1 LLAFQ
6 LIAINARFIGAVL
19 MDSPPETG
27 EGVHSMSDA
36 SRGKRMRIGL
46 LLAGLAL
53 AAGCNGGAEQNNAAQ
68 ANQAA
73 TPPTRIAGFDW
84 GNPGGELANNPQF
97 ARSQALCRAVA
108 GRDAPTPD
116 RPDVA
121 TATRLQG
128 CDAEA
133 LYYGI
138 GVARDPVQARQCA
151 FTQRPTDQM
160 LEPFAGRAMLMTIYA
175 NGDGARR
182 DLDLAIRLACT
193 LEGAEPAEYDRRV
206 THLARLRDA
215 NWQGRY
221 FSYCDDIDPGLGTG
235 LCASHAAAR
244 ARPQRERAQRALIA
258 GWTPQQRAAYEPLRR
273 AFEEF
278 VAASASGDLA
288 RGGSSYASLRSRL
301 EQGLRD
307 QFADMLQR
315 LERGRAP
322 NFTAGQLRT
331 EDLQLNQAYQARLAD
346 ERQFDAPG
354 ISPESIQNAQRAWL
368 RYRDAF
374 LAFAAV
380 KYPQVSR
387 DSLAAWLTQN
397 RSQII
402 PGI

>member
-1 LLAFQ
+1 MA
-6 LIAINARFIGAVL
+6 
-19 MDSPPETG
+19 
-27 EGVHSMSDA
+27 DA
-36 SRGKRMRIGL
+36 SRGKRMRKGMM
-46 LLAGLAL
+46 LAGLAL
-53 AAGCNGGAEQNNAAQ
+53 VASCKSGGADQNNAAL

-73 TPPTRIAGFDW
+73 TPPTRVAGFDW
-84 GNPGGELANNPQF
+84 GNPGAELANNPQF

-108 GRDAPTPD
+108 GRDAPTAD
-116 RPDVA
+116 RPDVS
-121 TATRLQG
+121 TAAGLRG

-138 GVARDPVQARQCA
+138 GVARDAVRARQCA

-175 NGDGARR
+175 NGEGARR
-182 DLDLAIRLACT
+182 DLDLAIRMACT

-206 THLARLRDA
+206 THLARLRDQH
-215 NWQGRY
+215 WQGGD

-235 LCASHAAAR
+235 LCASHRAAL
-244 ARPQRERAQRALIA
+244 ARPQRETAQRALIA
-258 GWTPQQRAAYEPLRR
+258 GWTPEQRAAFEPLRR

-288 RGGSSYASLRSRL
+288 SGGSSHASLRNRL

-322 NFTAGQLRT
+322 SFTAGQLRT
-331 EDLQLNQAYQARLAD
+331 EDLQLNQAYQARIAD
-346 ERQFDAPG
+346 ERQYDAPG

-380 KYPQVSR
+380 KYPRVPR
-387 DSLAAWLTQN
+387 DSLAAWITQN

>member
-1 LLAFQ
+1 
-6 LIAINARFIGAVL
+6 
-19 MDSPPETG
+19 M
-27 EGVHSMSDA
+27 
-36 SRGKRMRIGL
+36 RMGTIL
-46 LLAGLAL
+46 VGLAL
-53 AAGCNGGAEQNNAAQ
+53 AACQPSGPEQNHLAD
-68 ANQAA
+68 ANQVA
-73 TPPTRIAGFDW
+73 PGPTRAAGFDW
-84 GNPGGELANNPQF
+84 GNPGGDLAQETRY
-97 ARSQALCRAVA
+97 ARSQALCRGVA
-108 GRDAPTPD
+108 GREPAPAD
-116 RPDVA
+116 RPDA
-121 TATRLQG
+121 AISRALAG

-138 GVARDPVQARQCA
+138 GVARDPARARQCA
-151 FTQRPTDQM
+151 FTQQPTDQM

-175 NGDGARR
+175 NGEGAGR

-206 THLARLRDA
+206 IHLANLRA
-215 NWQGRY
+215 RGWRGSN

-235 LCASHAAAR
+235 LCASHRAAL
-244 ARPQRERAQRALIA
+244 ARPQREAAQRALIA
-258 GWTPQQRAAYEPLRR
+258 RWTPEQRQAYEPLRR

-288 RGGSSYASLRSRL
+288 RGGSSHASLRNRL

-307 QFADMLQR
+307 QFAEMLQQ
-315 LERGRAP
+315 LEAGRAP
-322 NFTAGQLRT
+322 RFTEGQFRT
-331 EDLQLNQAYQARLAD
+331 EDLQLNQAYRARLAD
-346 ERQFDAPG
+346 ERQYDAPG

-380 KYPQVSR
+380 KYPRVAR
-387 DSLAAWLTQN
+387 ASLAAWITQN

>member
-1 LLAFQ
+1 MMLA
-6 LIAINARFIGAVL
+6 A
-19 MDSPPETG
+19 
-27 EGVHSMSDA
+27 
-36 SRGKRMRIGL
+36 
-46 LLAGLAL
+46 LAL
-53 AAGCNGGAEQNNAAQ
+53 VAACRGGGTDENNQAQ

-73 TPPTRIAGFDW
+73 TPPTRVAGFDW
-84 GNPGGELANNPQF
+84 GNPGAELAGNAQY

-108 GRDAPTPD
+108 GRDAPAAD

-121 TATRLQG
+121 TATALHG

-138 GVARDPVQARQCA
+138 GVARDPAKARQCA

-175 NGDGARR
+175 NGVGATR
-182 DLDLAIRLACT
+182 DLDLAIRYACT

-206 THLARLRDA
+206 THLVGLRNQRIA
-215 NWQGRY
+215 QNT

-235 LCASHAAAR
+235 LCASHRAALT
-244 ARPQRERAQRALIA
+244 RPQRERAQRALIA
-258 GWTPQQRAAYEPLRR
+258 GWTPEQRAAYEPLRR

-288 RGGSSYASLRSRL
+288 SGGSSHASLRNRL

-307 QFADMLQR
+307 QFADMLQK
-315 LERGRAP
+315 LDHGRAP
-322 NFTAGQLRT
+322 LFTGGQLRT

-354 ISPESIQNAQRAWL
+354 ITPESIQNAQRAWL

-380 KYPQVSR
+380 KYPRVPR
-387 DSLAAWLTQN
+387 DSLAAWITQN

-402 PGI
+402 PGL

>member
-1 LLAFQ
+1 MRMGMVLA
-6 LIAINARFIGAVL
+6 
-19 MDSPPETG
+19 
-27 EGVHSMSDA
+27 
-36 SRGKRMRIGL
+36 GL
-46 LLAGLAL
+46 LLV
-53 AAGCNGGAEQNNAAQ
+53 AGCKGAADQNNVAE
-68 ANQAA
+68 ANKAGPA
-73 TPPTRIAGFDW
+73 PTRVAGFDW
-84 GNPGGELANNPQF
+84 GNPGGELAQNPAY

-108 GRDAPTPD
+108 GRQVPAAD
-116 RPDVA
+116 RPGA
-121 TATRLQG
+121 AAAASLAS

-138 GVARDPVQARQCA
+138 GVTRDPARARLCA
-151 FTQRPTDQM
+151 FTQSPTDQM

-175 NGDGARR
+175 NGDGASR

-206 THLARLRDA
+206 THLARLRDE
-215 NWQGRY
+215 NWQGRD
-221 FSYCDDIDPGLGTG
+221 FSYCDDVDPGLGSG
-235 LCASHAAAR
+235 FCASHKAALV
-244 ARPQRERAQRALIA
+244 RPQREAAQRALIA
-258 GWTPQQRAAYEPLRR
+258 RWTPEQRLAYEPLRR

-288 RGGSSYASLRSRL
+288 RGGSSYASLRNRL

-315 LERGRAP
+315 LEAGRAP
-322 NFTAGQLRT
+322 RFTAGQLRT
-331 EDLQLNQAYQARLAD
+331 EDLNLNQAYQARLAD
-346 ERQFDAPG
+346 ERQYDAPG
-354 ISPESIQNAQRAWL
+354 ITPESIQNAQRAWL

-380 KYPQVSR
+380 KYPRVQR
-387 DSLAAWLTQN
+387 ERLAAWITQN

>member
-1 LLAFQ
+1 MA
-6 LIAINARFIGAVL
+6 NASLGKL
-19 MDSPPETG
+19 MRN
-27 EGVHSMSDA
+27 GVM
-36 SRGKRMRIGL
+36 
-46 LLAGLAL
+46 LAGLAL
-53 AAGCNGGAEQNNAAQ
+53 LAACKGGSADQNNEAE

-73 TPPTRIAGFDW
+73 TPPTRVAGFDW
-84 GNPGGELANNPQF
+84 GNPGAELAGNPHY

-108 GRDAPTPD
+108 GRDAPTED

-121 TATRLQG
+121 TATSLRG

-138 GVARDPVQARQCA
+138 GVARDPARARLCA
-151 FTQRPTDQM
+151 FTQHPTDQM
-160 LEPFAGRAMLMTIYA
+160 LEPFAGRAMLMTVYA

-182 DLDLAIRLACT
+182 DLDVAIRMACT

-206 THLARLRDA
+206 THLARLRDRH
-215 NWQGRY
+215 WQGHD

-235 LCASHAAAR
+235 LCASHRAAL
-244 ARPQRERAQRALIA
+244 ARPQREAAQRALIA
-258 GWTPQQRAAYEPLRR
+258 GWSPEQRQAFEPLRR

-288 RGGSSYASLRSRL
+288 SGGSSHASLRNRL

-322 NFTAGQLRT
+322 SFTAAQFRT

-346 ERQFDAPG
+346 ERQYDAPG
-354 ISPESIQNAQRAWL
+354 ISPDSIQNAQRAWL

-380 KYPQVSR
+380 KYPRVSR
-387 DSLAAWLTQN
+387 DSLAAWITQN